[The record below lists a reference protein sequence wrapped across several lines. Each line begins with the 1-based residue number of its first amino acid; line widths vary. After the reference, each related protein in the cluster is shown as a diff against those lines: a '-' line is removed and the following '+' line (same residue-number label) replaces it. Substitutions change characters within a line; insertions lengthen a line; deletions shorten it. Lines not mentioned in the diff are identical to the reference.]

1 MMDFLKHFPFITIEQ
16 YHWQLTIPQIR
27 IMLADA
33 PREIFLSEKQSKKQ
47 KLINQRE
54 QSVTLDEQ
62 IENEDFLNDLGMPI
76 FE

>member
-1 MMDFLKHFPFITIEQ
+1 MDFLKHFPFITIEQ

-33 PREIFLSEKQSKKQ
+33 SREIFLSEKQSKKQ
-47 KLINQRE
+47 KLISRRE
-54 QSVTLDEQ
+54 QSVALDEQ